1 MNGNAPYC
9 SMIGS
14 HTDVTKKC
22 RPNLWRGNTE
32 FVQSWYTSSTVI
44 STTLAANR
52 NVINRAISSP
62 CRMRERKEREPTMGP
77 ALGRFVLDV
86 ATVSCQL
93 LNGIDCLLFLFYD
106 FLGKLRVGEAF
117 RIALP
122 VREHPLQEAFDR
134 VALRSILKFLRNQ
147 QPREARDGVSRF
159 PGRVGNGHSEI
170 CRHILCRSGRSRT
183 DARQISFHETSGGI
197 FYRSVGNVI
206 LRRVNQFYV
215 TNRIRRLLD
224 QSGHTFIA
232 FAAQADR
239 PIRRRS
245 FAYFVLP
252 FIADLRQIIRPDV
265 RRAAAVRAV
274 NHYDV
279 VVFGRK
285 GYTLIRIDDY
295 RVIPLGNLAQENSS
309 QSVWREIESCIYSRH
324 IVSRNRRAQHCRKVQ
339 YNAAALFLKR
349 LQLIV
354 VHRAICGAEVY
365 SSFGHLFDA
374 RPGPYR
380 LVIELQIAV
389 FFMIFIEPLRI
400 KGVGKCCARTINQ
413 ERLLRRPCCRGQSED
428 RHQ

>member
-197 FYRSVGNVI
+197 FYRSVGYVI
-206 LRRVNQFYV
+206 LRRVNQFNV

-224 QSGHTFIA
+224 QSGHAFIA

-245 FAYFVLP
+245 FAYFILP
-252 FIADLRQIIRPDV
+252 FIADLRQVIRPDV
-265 RRAAAVRAV
+265 RCAAAIRTVYHHDIVILRGEVYALVRIS
-274 NHYDV
+274 DC
-279 VVFGRK
+279 
-285 GYTLIRIDDY
+285 RI
-295 RVIPLGNLAQENSS
+295 IPLRDLAKENSS
-309 QSVWREIESCIYSRH
+309 EHFRREVESCIYARH
-324 IVSRNRRAQHCRKVQ
+324 IVGRYVRTQHRREMQHQ
-339 YNAAALFLKR
+339 SAALLLKR
-349 LQLIV
+349 LELLV

-380 LVIELQIAV
+380 LVIELKIAV

-400 KGVGKCCARTINQ
+400 NGVGKCCARTINQ
-413 ERLLRRPCCRGQSED
+413 ERLLRRPCCRG
-428 RHQ
+428 